1 MAKVTQFVFYVFLGI
16 YVVLLLLNPQLA
28 PIEEARF
35 LDTLQIGKYYPFEI
49 HLYEARFHPLQSQE
63 YNLVTLLLPPT
74 PFSYY
79 LFNALQ
85 LVVFFL
91 IFAKI
96 LNFVTNNKSLIY
108 LSLLL
113 LLFSPGLITVW
124 FRLVFPERGILFFTT
139 LCLYLYLKILKRI
152 KDYSK
157 AKLIII
163 LSAIVLFANLAIY
176 HKETVFLA
184 LGSFAFFHLVLSW
197 KQSNFK
203 IKLLDGLLI
212 LSSLVFILIYYF
224 AIYLNSGT
232 TNYAEALAPSSTF
245 GNIKIILDYV
255 FSDPL
260 LILCL
265 LPLTG
270 WRLYQICLKK
280 QIAYPVYDAM
290 LMAALI
296 YIIAFLKLKL
306 QTQYYLLPAYIFAIP
321 AMLFFITQFQPRLMA
336 KKWWIAAFGTAIFIQ
351 ITSAL
356 PMGLETLSDFKYI
369 PLNANQTFDFL
380 VDNIKSRYPNQRA
393 DIFLDGIY
401 RGRKNYIY
409 HDFGE
414 FLKYKGL
421 TQKNFDIKSD
431 LPSNNEFP
439 WEENPNSPYSALRS
453 KEAAKISKGDY
464 LVITPYSY
472 KDPTDSY
479 MNNLESEYKLLFRT
493 RSQWAIPNIGLQ
505 RVIKYFLIIM
515 LPEEKTKTMFHQ
527 GLKLFKPVVDYYVFI
542 RK

>member
-1 MAKVTQFVFYVFLGI
+1 MGKATQFLFYVFLGI

-63 YNLVTLLLPPT
+63 YNLVTLLWPPT

-85 LVVFFL
+85 LVVFFS
-91 IFAKI
+91 IFAAV
-96 LNFVTNNKSLIY
+96 LNFVTKSKIFIY
-108 LSLLL
+108 VSLLL

-124 FRLVFPERGILFFTT
+124 FRLVFPERGIIFFTT
-139 LCLYLYLKILKRI
+139 LCLYFYLDYLEKSQE
-152 KDYSK
+152 YSK
-157 AKLIII
+157 VKLITV
-163 LSAIVLFANLAIY
+163 LSAIVIFANLAIY
-176 HKETVFLA
+176 HKETVFLGIGS
-184 LGSFAFFHLVLSW
+184 LGFFHLVLSW
-197 KQSNFK
+197 KQSNLK
-203 IKLLDGLLI
+203 IKILDSLLL
-212 LSSLVFILIYYF
+212 LSSLVFALVYYF
-224 AIYLNSGT
+224 AIYLNSGS
-232 TNYAEALAPSSTF
+232 TNYAEALAPSSAF
-245 GNIKIILDYV
+245 ENIKIILDYV
-255 FSDPL
+255 FSDPV

-270 WRLYQICLKK
+270 WRLYQICIKK
-280 QIAYPVYDAM
+280 QTAYPIYDAL
-290 LMAALI
+290 LMAAFI
-296 YIIAFLKLKL
+296 YIIAFFKLQL
-306 QTQYYLLPAYIFAIP
+306 QTQYYLLPAYVFAIP
-321 AMLFFITQFQPRLMA
+321 AMLFFVVQFQPKILA
-336 KKWWIAAFGTAIFIQ
+336 KKWWIAAFAAAICIQ
-351 ITSAL
+351 ISSAL

-369 PLNANQTFDFL
+369 PINANQTFDFL
-380 VDNIKSRYPNQRA
+380 VNDIKARYPNQRA

-421 TQKNFDIKSD
+421 MTKNFDLKSD
-431 LPSNNEFP
+431 LPSDNKFP
-439 WEENPNSPYSALRS
+439 WSDNPNSPYSVLRS
-453 KEAAKISKGDY
+453 KEPATISKGDY
-464 LVITPYSY
+464 LVISPYSY

-479 MNNLESEYKLLFRT
+479 INNLQTQYELLFRT

-505 RVIKYFLIIM
+505 RIIKYGLIQI
-515 LPEEKTKTMFHQ
+515 LPEDKVKTMFHQ
-527 GLKLFKPVVDYYVFI
+527 GLKLFKPTVDYYVFI